1 MPFRNTHLAGGILYR
16 YNIHSRLSF
25 RANLTY
31 GELSGDDSQLDEAI
45 LVDRNLSFNN
55 KIWEFGSGVEFNYFP
70 FQIGHKRYKGT
81 AYLLAEL
88 AVFRMNPTTIDDNGN
103 KVELRDLG
111 TEGQGSP
118 LNSKGKY
125 SKMQLAIP
133 LGVGAKFSLGKR
145 ASMSF
150 EIGIRKTFTDY
161 IDDIGSG
168 SYVDP
173 VLLAEANGP
182 LSASLSNRSLSSSR
196 YGRRGNATT
205 KDWYVFS
212 GMMVSFS
219 LGKPEK
225 CYSH

>member
-1 MPFRNTHLAGGILYR
+1 
-16 YNIHSRLSF
+16 
-25 RANLTY
+25 
-31 GELSGDDSQLDEAI
+31 
-45 LVDRNLSFNN
+45 
-55 KIWEFGSGVEFNYFP
+55 
-70 FQIGHKRYKGT
+70 
-81 AYLLAEL
+81 
-88 AVFRMNPTTIDDNGN
+88 VFRMNPTTIDDNGN